1 MPQDAAFTHLKPVC
15 ASPQTGTT
23 NQLLRLSLSREGD
36 GVLRAT
42 TEFISRYKNLTHFV
56 SEGRNH
62 RSVDLQSWRGSTDVL
77 ECDAPEPGTKVLG
90 KTRTKLEDVFIYF
103 HNLIVHYVFY

>member
-15 ASPQTGTT
+15 ASPQPGAKHH
-23 NQLLRLSLSREGD
+23 LLRLSVSREGD

-42 TEFISRYKNLTHFV
+42 TEFIARDKNLSHFV

-62 RSVDLQSWRGSTDVL
+62 RCAADARAARAGVVRRTLKSVTHRKQELKFQEINEL
-77 ECDAPEPGTKVLG
+77 NL
-90 KTRTKLEDVFIYF
+90 KTYLFIF
-103 HNLIVHYVFY
+103 MI